1 MHIEYVREELLVRGI
16 NFDSKWSIKKLAM
29 ALKKYDVELQKQEI
43 VEKTGNTMPTE
54 SELNTKTFLPIRRK
68 AEDFN
73 LAT

>member
-1 MHIEYVREELLVRGI
+1 MLGEVPYSSLRIMHIEYVREELLVRGI

-29 ALKKYDVELQKQEI
+29 A
-43 VEKTGNTMPTE
+43 
-54 SELNTKTFLPIRRK
+54 IRRK